1 MPRTAPRAKPAF
13 AFPLAVLALYVAVL
27 AVVML
32 PRLDLSLFIVAGDRF
47 VTRADLIAPMI
58 VKQHSDGY
66 DGQFYFRMAL
76 DPLNFAQ
83 TADGVRIDWPA
94 WRFQRIFY
102 PLLVWMVS
110 LGQVAWVPA
119 GLVVVNLAGLAVVAR
134 MAVLLRRLLGL
145 ARWVP
150 WAIVLWPGFAV
161 SLTHDTTEILSA
173 ALLLSALCAYMFR
186 RIALYC
192 ALAACAALTRETNLL
207 VFLAIAAVEAVNAVR
222 AGSAR
227 SLWRRVL
234 PCGVVAVPFFA
245 WRQAVIWLCGQAP
258 QAHGVAH
265 NLGWPMVG
273 MATMLWG
280 CLTGAQH
287 FAGGPRLALV
297 ERALVLVSVGSLLVF
312 CGYAL
317 RTIFGPWRHVGAAL
331 PAGFVCLVWLI
342 SLLTARG
349 PLIDPT
355 AYFRALTECYLLGC
369 LVLGADLR
377 PWRHGQV
384 ITLTG
389 IMVFV
394 TLVFVCRVQLR

>member
-102 PLLVWMVS
+102 PLLVWVVS
-110 LGQVAWVPA
+110 LGQASWVPA
-119 GLVVVNLAGLAVVAR
+119 GLVLVNLAGLAVVAR

-145 ARWVP
+145 AHWVP
-150 WAIVLWPGFAV
+150 WAIVLWPGFVV

-173 ALLLSALCAYMFR
+173 ALLLSAVYAYVSQQL
-186 RIALYC
+186 ALYC
-192 ALAACAALTRETNLL
+192 VLAACSTLTRETNLL
-207 VFLAIAAVEAVNAVR
+207 VFLAIAVMEAMNAVR
-222 AGSAR
+222 DGGGR
-227 SLWRRVL
+227 SFWQRVL
-234 PCGVVAVPFFA
+234 PCAFVAVPFFV

-273 MATMLWG
+273 VATTLWD
-280 CLTGAQH
+280 CLTGARH
-287 FAGGPRLALV
+287 FAGGRRLAVV
-297 ERALVLVSVGSLLVF
+297 ERALVLVSVFSLLVF

-317 RTIFGPWRHVGAAL
+317 RSIFGPWRRLGGAI
-331 PAGFVCLVWLI
+331 PIGFACLVALV

-349 PLIDPT
+349 PWIDPNG
-355 AYFRALTECYLLGC
+355 YFRALTECYVLGC
-369 LVLGADLR
+369 VVLGADLR
-377 PWRHGQV
+377 PWRRGGAIAV
-384 ITLTG
+384 TG
-389 IMVFV
+389 VAVFV
-394 TLVFVCRVQLR
+394 TMVILCRVQLQ